1 MRKQIRKWDDPIL
14 EEMCEP
20 VDLSDPNQ
28 RMEVA
33 ALVDRMKK
41 ILLATKDG
49 VGLAAPQVGSTKQVL
64 VYRTSLESKDFTV
77 MINPLLVDKGLT
89 TIKAREGC
97 LSYPGYEAIVER
109 YQQVTVNWKSLSN
122 QDESKKIEGREAI
135 IFQHEADHLVGEC
148 AVGRVWRRSVG
159 LDSTPEKESE
169 KIQTDTEISSM
180 AFFPSDTKT
189 NDEVAV
195 NLKSMGN
202 DEPNYGGDAFS
213 EPGGVGEALINEAAL
228 RQVEFAEADSQV
240 DAALGEVYEV
250 DEQKPVEQDR
260 ETEGG

>member
-1 MRKQIRKWDDPIL
+1 M
-14 EEMCEP
+14 
-20 VDLSDPNQ
+20 
-28 RMEVA
+28 
-33 ALVDRMKK
+33 
-41 ILLATKDG
+41 
-49 VGLAAPQVGSTKQVL
+49 
-64 VYRTSLESKDFTV
+64 
-77 MINPLLVDKGLT
+77 
-89 TIKAREGC
+89 
-97 LSYPGYEAIVER
+97 
-109 YQQVTVNWKSLSN
+109 
-122 QDESKKIEGREAI
+122 
-135 IFQHEADHLVGEC
+135 VGEC

>member
-77 MINPLLVDKGLT
+77 MINPLLVDIRVMRQLLKDINKLLLIGSLYL
-89 TIKAREGC
+89 IKMKAKR
-97 LSYPGYEAIVER
+97 L
-109 YQQVTVNWKSLSN
+109 K
-122 QDESKKIEGREAI
+122 
-135 IFQHEADHLVGEC
+135 
-148 AVGRVWRRSVG
+148 VGRQSFSNMRQIIWLENVQLEEFGVVL
-159 LDSTPEKESE
+159 LD
-169 KIQTDTEISSM
+169 
-180 AFFPSDTKT
+180 
-189 NDEVAV
+189 
-195 NLKSMGN
+195 
-202 DEPNYGGDAFS
+202 
-213 EPGGVGEALINEAAL
+213 
-228 RQVEFAEADSQV
+228 
-240 DAALGEVYEV
+240 
-250 DEQKPVEQDR
+250 
-260 ETEGG
+260 